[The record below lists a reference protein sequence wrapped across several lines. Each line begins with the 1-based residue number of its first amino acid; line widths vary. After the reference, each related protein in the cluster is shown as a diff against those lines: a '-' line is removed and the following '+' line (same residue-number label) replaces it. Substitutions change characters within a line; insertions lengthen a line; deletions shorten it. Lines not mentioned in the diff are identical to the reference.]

1 MERTVHVLRAL
12 TGRNYSAILGRR
24 NAVMLSTGSAT
35 QIAFL
40 IIAVI
45 QAMCGIIWA
54 LGAYLLGTARGA
66 VVHWVGWSML
76 SSVTWFILAAR
87 LDSPPLVGI
96 LVGILGVMCLQRG
109 IRLFIARPPTYG
121 LQAGLLLAVVVAYL
135 LALYFPLRPLQATV
149 NFGVLAWLYFGT
161 ARDLYTYAR
170 HQLRLRW
177 PWLLCVPLLLG
188 GGAYGSRAVRAL
200 VEPDSV
206 LTEMTTNSALNLG
219 SALAF
224 VVLVLALHATL
235 MALVVTRLTSE
246 LRRMS
251 RHDSLTGLLNRRAM
265 EELLFAQVQRSVRG
279 RESFAVMMLDLDHF
293 KRVNDHYG
301 HAVGDQALKHVA
313 QLLRGSVRE
322 VDSLARFGG
331 EEFVVLMPGASLAQ
345 AQPIAERLRERLYAT
360 PLVCA
365 ETTVPLSISIG
376 IAQWRGG
383 GEDLSQLLVRADTAL
398 FQAKGQG
405 RNRVVSDLGER
416 AA

>member
-1 MERTVHVLRAL
+1 
-12 TGRNYSAILGRR
+12 
-24 NAVMLSTGSAT
+24 MLPTWSAT

-45 QAMCGIIWA
+45 QAMCAVIWA
-54 LGAYLLGTARGA
+54 LGAQLLGTARGA
-66 VVHWVGWSML
+66 VVHWVAWSLL
-76 SSVTWFILAAR
+76 SSVTWFTLAAR

-96 LVGILGVMCLQRG
+96 LVGVIGVLCLQRG
-109 IRLFIARPPTYG
+109 IRLFIGRPPTYR
-121 LQAGLLLAVVVAYL
+121 LQAGMLLAVVVAFVL
-135 LALYFPLRPLQATV
+135 TQSFPVRALQATV
-149 NFGVLAWLYFGT
+149 NYSVLGWLYFGT
-161 ARDLYTYAR
+161 ARDLYTHAR
-170 HQLRLRW
+170 HQIGFRW
-177 PWLLCVPLLLG
+177 PWLLCLPLVLG
-188 GGAYGSRAVRAL
+188 GAAYGSRAVRAV

-235 MALVVTRLTSE
+235 MALVVTRLTGE

-265 EELLFAQVQRSVRG
+265 EELLFAQVQRSVRA
-279 RESFAVMMLDLDHF
+279 REPFAVMMLDLDHF

-313 QLLRGSVRE
+313 KLLRGSVRE

-331 EEFVVLMPGASLAQ
+331 EEFVVLMPGASLVQ
-345 AQPIAERLRERLYAT
+345 AQPMAERLRERLCTT
-360 PLVCA
+360 PLVVA
-365 ETTVPLSISIG
+365 DTTVPLSISIG

-383 GEDLSQLLVRADTAL
+383 EEDLSQLLVRADTAL
-398 FQAKGQG
+398 FRAKDQG
-405 RNRVVSDLGER
+405 RNRVVLDPGER
-416 AA
+416 DAARALG

>member
-1 MERTVHVLRAL
+1 
-12 TGRNYSAILGRR
+12 
-24 NAVMLSTGSAT
+24 MLATWSAT

-45 QAMCGIIWA
+45 QAMCAVIWA
-54 LGAYLLGTARGA
+54 LGAQLLGTARGA
-66 VVHWVGWSML
+66 VIHWVAWSLL

-87 LDSPPLVGI
+87 LQSPPLVGI
-96 LVGILGVMCLQRG
+96 LVGVIGVMCLQRG
-109 IRLFIARPPTYG
+109 IRLFIDREPTYR
-121 LQAGLLLAVVVAYL
+121 LQMAMLLSVVVAYVL
-135 LALYFPLRPLQATV
+135 MLNFPLRALQATV
-149 NFGVLAWLYFGT
+149 NFGVLAWLYLSI
-161 ARDLYTYAR
+161 AHDLYTHAR
-170 HQLRLRW
+170 HQIGFRW
-177 PWLLCVPLLLG
+177 PWLLCLPLLLG
-188 GGAYGSRAVRAL
+188 CAAYGSRAVRAL
-200 VEPDSV
+200 VEPESV

-235 MALVVTRLTSE
+235 MALVVTRLTGE

-279 RESFAVMMLDLDHF
+279 REPFAIMMLDLDHF

-313 QLLRGSVRE
+313 KLLHGSVRE

-345 AQPIAERLRERLYAT
+345 AQPIAERLRERLCST
-360 PLVCA
+360 PLICA
-365 ETTVPLSISIG
+365 ETTVPLSISVG
-376 IAQWRGG
+376 IAQWREGA
-383 GEDLSQLLVRADTAL
+383 EDLSQLLVRADTAL
-398 FQAKGQG
+398 FQAKDQG
-405 RNRVVSDLGER
+405 RNRVVLDLGR
-416 AA
+416 DTAAAMG